1 MAAIFLFG
9 EKILNSKHLPAVGR
23 RNSKQAR
30 MFKIPVSQTENNLPF
45 FVIPA
50 KAGIY
55 IFDIVLDSRLCRDF
69 NGVIYCTY
77 QLVVTT
83 VSDCFF

>member
-9 EKILNSKHLPAVGR
+9 EEILYSKHLPAVGR

-30 MFKIPVSQTENNLPF
+30 MFKIPVSQIENNLLF

-55 IFDIVLDSRLCRDF
+55 IFDIVLDSCLCGND
-69 NGVIYCTY
+69 N
-77 QLVVTT
+77 LKLL
-83 VSDCFF
+83 S

>member
-9 EKILNSKHLPAVGR
+9 EEILNSKHLPAVGR
-23 RNSKQAR
+23 PNSKQAR

-55 IFDIVLDSRLCRDF
+55 IFDIVLDSRLCGND
-69 NGVIYCTY
+69 N
-77 QLVVTT
+77 LKLL
-83 VSDCFF
+83 S